1 MEDDLAIGMGGQA
14 VLELALPEL
23 DRGLHAR
30 LPEAQGVVVLAAKR
44 DAHGG
49 FVARRGA
56 AVEAPARMLCTRPCP
71 SRERLSRQIL

>member
-1 MEDDLAIGMGGQA
+1 MEDDLAIGMGAQA

-30 LPEAQGVVVLAAKR
+30 LPEAQGVVVLAAKL

-49 FVARRGA
+49 FVARREAAGGGA
-56 AVEAPARMLCTRPCP
+56 SPHLTAQGHAPTA
-71 SRERLSRQIL
+71 EGV